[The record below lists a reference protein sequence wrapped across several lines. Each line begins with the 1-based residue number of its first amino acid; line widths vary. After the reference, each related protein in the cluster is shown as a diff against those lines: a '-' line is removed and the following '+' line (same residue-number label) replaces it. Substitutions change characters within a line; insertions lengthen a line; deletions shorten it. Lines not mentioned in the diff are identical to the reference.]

1 MQFDAQDIFVGA
13 VDGDDEG
20 VRWEVFK
27 EGGFCGLAGVIARG
41 TDHQTVDFAFAPLR
55 GGVERP
61 NGFNLV
67 AKEVNAHGHLRVQ
80 WVDVEDAAAQGV
92 FAGLFAECFVV
103 VTEIHGE
110 ALGEGP

>member
-20 VRWEVFK
+20 ARREVLEK
-27 EGGFCGLAGVIARG
+27 GGFCGLAGVIARG
-41 TDHQTVDFAFAPLR
+41 ADHQPVDFAFAPLR

-80 WVDVEDAAAQGV
+80 WVDVEDAAA
-92 FAGLFAECFVV
+92 
-103 VTEIHGE
+103 
-110 ALGEGP
+110 